1 MRILAIGLGGAGG
14 RIVDLLYRAD
24 RRSSKV
30 ACVEALVLDVDA
42 ESLSQLSVLPES
54 SKIYFPPIDLAN
66 PRDSPDSSATTAT
79 IDIAEVTGRVHT
91 MALGETDAIV
101 ICTGLGGGLVDV
113 APHIIAAL
121 RTSMVEP
128 IFGLVTLPCLA
139 EGERCSAKAADDI
152 ETLSPLLDGV
162 VIFDNETWYKKIKS
176 QKKTLAREEL
186 SFAARIGLKK
196 KPDQILS
203 PAQRVYASLN
213 EVIVRR
219 ISLILRAGEFKAD
232 GGLELAEVVLD
243 AGEVLNTMRG
253 MGFITIGYAVEQLPH
268 NPLNFLKK
276 WRPTGFFADE
286 HQKKASRIV
295 ELAKQAIYHDV
306 SAPCDLTSAEKAL
319 ILIAGPSHEL
329 SMKGYMTVRKWIDR
343 SIAGLETRS
352 GDYPVTSTRFVAI
365 IVMLTGLKNI
375 PRIEE
380 LKQIRTQYKKH
391 LAGEKAATEEI
402 VSEEGFPPEKGVA
415 ASSRSSDKPLKLRD
429 QMISL
434 PKKKY
439 PGEYKGGDTGIGDS
453 PYPSITTGLDSPLPV
468 TTGSQGE
475 PAETSTTKT
484 GTDHRRRVIVAKPHE
499 PGRATGKIST
509 TGKETAIPVKKILAS
524 HSPLPSQEKT
534 LVALDDRNKLKE
546 KERKKI
552 ERELQKQRLMA
563 MTGKDPKFDRD
574 YRKTHV
580 TESSSQ
586 PPRQAVYRTEREELN
601 HVSVSTRQIHK
612 KEEMQKIVLH
622 KKKAQTDH
630 ASSPTLSEAGE
641 NPPESTTL
649 DGERRFAVES
659 IQNGNNDTIDEWIK
673 QASYRKKDGLFEGE
687 SFKLKDASP
696 TVSDDALLH
705 TDLKRART
713 LTGST
718 GIIKDITQSESAR
731 ERDRSFN
738 KTKRKTDEDITW
750 VS

>member
-1 MRILAIGLGGAGG
+1 MRVLAIGLGGAGG
-14 RIVDLLYRAD
+14 RIVDLLYQTD

-30 ACVEALVLDVDA
+30 TCVDALVLDVDA
-42 ESLSQLSVLPES
+42 ESLSQLSQLPES
-54 SKIYFPPIDLAN
+54 SKIYFPPIDIAN
-66 PRDSPDSSATTAT
+66 PRDSPDSSATAT

-101 ICTGLGGGLVDV
+101 ICTGLGGGLVDA
-113 APHIIAAL
+113 APPLIAAL
-121 RTSMVEP
+121 RASMVEP

-152 ETLSPLLDGV
+152 ETLSPMLDGV
-162 VIFDNETWYKKIKS
+162 IIFDNETWYKKIKS
-176 QKKTLAREEL
+176 RKKTLAREEQ

-196 KPDQILS
+196 KPDRILS
-203 PAQRVYASLN
+203 PVQRIYVSLN

-253 MGFITIGYAVEQLPH
+253 MGFITIGYAVEQLSH
-268 NPLNFLKK
+268 HPLNFLKK

-306 SAPCDLTSAEKAL
+306 STPCDLTSAEKAL

-380 LKQIRTQYKKH
+380 LKQIRVQYNKR
-391 LAGEKAATEEI
+391 LAGEKGEQEEPA
-402 VSEEGFPPEKGVA
+402 SKAGEPGEKGVA
-415 ASSRSSDKPLKLRD
+415 ASSPTSQKPSVLRD
-429 QMISL
+429 QMILL
-434 PKKKY
+434 PKKKSPGGYDGTGTEEGDFAY
-439 PGEYKGGDTGIGDS
+439 PLAATGFS
-453 PYPSITTGLDSPLPV
+453 SLPSSGR
-468 TTGSQGE
+468 GSQ
-475 PAETSTTKT
+475 TKPNESPIT
-484 GTDHRRRVIVAKPHE
+484 GTGHRHRVIVAPPQKP
-499 PGRATGKIST
+499 GQA
-509 TGKETAIPVKKILAS
+509 TGKETIIPVKKILAS
-524 HSPLPSQEKT
+524 RPQNPSMDKT

-563 MTGKDPKFDRD
+563 MTGKDPRFDRNF
-574 YRKTHV
+574 RKIPD
-580 TESSSQ
+580 TESGSQ
-586 PPRQAVYRTEREELN
+586 SLRRDIEKGTGRDESNRPVTSPVNGEKQ
-601 HVSVSTRQIHK
+601 
-612 KEEMQKIVLH
+612 EMQKIVLH
-622 KKKAQTDH
+622 KKRALTDH
-630 ASSPTLSEAGE
+630 RSSPTPSVDEKE
-641 NPPESTTL
+641 VPESATREEESESGL
-649 DGERRFAVES
+649 ESVEYGAQDS
-659 IQNGNNDTIDEWIK
+659 FDDWIR
-673 QASYRKKDGLFEGE
+673 QASNRKKNELFESE
-687 SFKLKDASP
+687 RFRLKDGSP
-696 TVSDDALLH
+696 AVTDDALLH
-705 TDLKRART
+705 TDLKRTRT
-713 LTGST
+713 LTERDE
-718 GIIKDITQSESAR
+718 IIKDIPPSESQR
-731 ERDRSFN
+731 EIEALSQ
-738 KTKRKTDEDITW
+738 KSKRKTDDEDVTW
-750 VS
+750 VG

>member
-14 RIVDLLYRAD
+14 RIVDMLYQTD

-66 PRDSPDSSATTAT
+66 PRDSPNSSATAT
-79 IDIAEVTGRVHT
+79 IDIAEVMGRVHT

-101 ICTGLGGGLVDV
+101 VCAGLGGGLVDA
-113 APHIIAAL
+113 APPLIAAL

-128 IFGLVTLPCLA
+128 IFGLVTLPCLV

-152 ETLSPLLDGV
+152 ETLSPMLDGV
-162 VIFDNETWYKKIKS
+162 IIFDNETWYKKIKS
-176 QKKTLAREEL
+176 QKKTLAREEQ
-186 SFAARIGLKK
+186 SFATRIGLKK
-196 KPDQILS
+196 KPDRILS
-203 PAQRVYASLN
+203 PVQRVYLSLN

-253 MGFITIGYAVEQLPH
+253 MGFITIGYAVEQLAH
-268 NPLNFLKK
+268 HPLNFLKK

-306 SAPCDLTSAEKAL
+306 STPCDLTSAEKAL

-380 LKQIRTQYKKH
+380 LKQIRAQYNKR
-391 LAGEKAATEEI
+391 LAGEKAEQEEPA
-402 VSEEGFPPEKGVA
+402 SKAGEPGEKGVA
-415 ASSRSSDKPLKLRD
+415 ASSSTSQKPSVLRD
-429 QMISL
+429 QMILL
-434 PKKKY
+434 PKKKFLGGYEGTGMGKGDFAY
-439 PGEYKGGDTGIGDS
+439 PPMATGFSS
-453 PYPSITTGLDSPLPV
+453 PTSPIK
-468 TTGSQGE
+468 GSQAKPDGSPE
-475 PAETSTTKT
+475 TKT
-484 GTDHRRRVIVAKPHE
+484 GTEHRHRVIVAQPQKP
-499 PGRATGKIST
+499 GQA
-509 TGKETAIPVKKILAS
+509 TGKETTIPVKKILAS
-524 HSPLPSQEKT
+524 RLQHPSMDKT

-563 MTGKDPKFDRD
+563 MTGKDPKFDRNF
-574 YRKTHV
+574 RKTPD
-580 TESSSQ
+580 TESGSQ
-586 PPRQAVYRTEREELN
+586 SPRQDAEQGTERDESN
-601 HVSVSTRQIHK
+601 RPVTSPVNDK
-612 KEEMQKIVLH
+612 KQEMQKIVLH
-622 KKKAQTDH
+622 KKRALTDH
-630 ASSPTLSEAGE
+630 RSSPTPSVDEKDV
-641 NPPESTTL
+641 PESTTR
-649 DGERRFAVES
+649 EKES
-659 IQNGNNDTIDEWIK
+659 ESGLESVQYDTQDTFDDWIR
-673 QASYRKKDGLFEGE
+673 QASYRKKNELFESE
-687 SFKLKDASP
+687 RFRLKDGSP
-696 TVSDDALLH
+696 AVTDDALLH
-705 TDLKRART
+705 TDLKRTRA
-713 LTGST
+713 LTGRDE
-718 GIIKDITQSESAR
+718 IMKDIPPSESQR
-731 ERDRSFN
+731 EIEALSQ
-738 KTKRKTDEDITW
+738 KSKRKTDDEDITW
-750 VS
+750 VG